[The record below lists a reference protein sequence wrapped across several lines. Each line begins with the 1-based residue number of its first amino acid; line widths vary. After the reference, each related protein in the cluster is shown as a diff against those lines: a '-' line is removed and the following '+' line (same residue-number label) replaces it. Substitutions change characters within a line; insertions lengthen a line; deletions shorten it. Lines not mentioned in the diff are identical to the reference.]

1 MAAYLRIVN
10 SHYPYIKIP
19 FKILSMPIHLL
30 FMIYEFLDFKK
41 PQTVTGAILFLT
53 HSIFVHIS
61 FIQTRLVGWFEA
73 SAAGKQC
80 IANIL
85 ETINYILKLGQWP
98 AV

>member
-19 FKILSMPIHLL
+19 FKILSMTIRLL

-53 HSIFVHIS
+53 HSVFVHIPC
-61 FIQTRLVGWFEA
+61 IQTRLVGCFDA
-73 SAAGKQC
+73 SAGKQC